1 MLWLRQWSPVCIAP
15 RWNWRWFVA
24 VPARWLIAPFL
35 SFSLCFF
42 SLTSSSFYSVPP
54 LSLSLSLFLSP
65 LLVLLLLSSCSSSS
79 DWREP
84 LPVAYGSLS
93 FFIVFFFHEPAGNR
107 CRVPER
113 AVVDAVKSATCA
125 WPVALLRFRARWKVA
140 LVIVHDCNWCSRQFI
155 DTYFIFHGQPVC
167 TSRGYIPLAP
177 LLRPRRNSRI

>member
-1 MLWLRQWSPVCIAP
+1 MITSV
-15 RWNWRWFVA
+15 VA
-24 VPARWLIAPFL
+24 GLHSSAVKLTMIRRRSRALTHRTFPILFSVLLLSNFQFL
-35 SFSLCFF
+35 LFRPTSL
-42 SLTSSSFYSVPP
+42 S

-125 WPVALLRFRARWKVA
+125 WPVALLRFRAR
-140 LVIVHDCNWCSRQFI
+140 
-155 DTYFIFHGQPVC
+155 
-167 TSRGYIPLAP
+167 
-177 LLRPRRNSRI
+177 